1 MIDDDREW
9 LEGGAEKSG
18 ERSRLVRPEIANSW
32 RRSRLSGVS
41 PDRVTI
47 VPGEVCLD
55 SRIARVAIPVLGS
68 MADIMVGARTSL
80 LLSAPDGTMLW
91 RWSEDNRLSALL
103 DRRSAVVGTRWNED
117 IVGTNGLGTALET
130 IQPVMINGSEHFS
143 AALHEFT
150 CAGAPIRHPVTRRVA
165 GVLSVTSLVQDASP
179 LMGPT
184 LLKLAREVEEQLYS
198 DSTLHERELLHH
210 FLTERR
216 RGRNA
221 VVAVSEDVVIASPT
235 GPRAAAKN
243 GINLLSVGA
252 TAKGGFDALALHW
265 DVMEQRAPEFGHT
278 PDRGKWRLCGPM
290 HLAET
295 KEQAIEDVRFGLDAW
310 CDYTQDVLAAPHFR
324 AAGKT
329 FEERVAWVN
338 ETGLGVIGT
347 PDEAVAQIERL
358 EKQSGGFGSY
368 LLIHHEW
375 ARPAAT
381 LRSYELF
388 ANNVKPRFQG
398 STSRLEQARD
408 YARSRWTELDKRQGD
423 AIAAATERH
432 AKERAAG

>member
-1 MIDDDREW
+1 
-9 LEGGAEKSG
+9 
-18 ERSRLVRPEIANSW
+18 
-32 RRSRLSGVS
+32 
-41 PDRVTI
+41 
-47 VPGEVCLD
+47 
-55 SRIARVAIPVLGS
+55 
-68 MADIMVGARTSL
+68 
-80 LLSAPDGTMLW
+80 
-91 RWSEDNRLSALL
+91 
-103 DRRSAVVGTRWNED
+103 
-117 IVGTNGLGTALET
+117 
-130 IQPVMINGSEHFS
+130 
-143 AALHEFT
+143 
-150 CAGAPIRHPVTRRVA
+150 
-165 GVLSVTSLVQDASP
+165 
-179 LMGPT
+179 
-184 LLKLAREVEEQLYS
+184 
-198 DSTLHERELLHH
+198 
-210 FLTERR
+210 
-216 RGRNA
+216 
-221 VVAVSEDVVIASPT
+221 
-235 GPRAAAKN
+235 
-243 GINLLSVGA
+243 
-252 TAKGGFDALALHW
+252 
-265 DVMEQRAPEFGHT
+265 
-278 PDRGKWRLCGPM
+278 M

-347 PDEAVAQIERL
+347 AEEAVAQIERL

-388 ANNVKPRFQG
+388 ANYVKPKFQG

-432 AKERAAG
+432 AKERAAAG